1 MNDEDA
7 CALVSSMV
15 SKSAERWEQEPSRAA
30 ERWSRRHEVVCFTR
44 RTADNL
50 ERVDRGRQHMAFLQA
65 WVLSVVRYG
74 VKTSQQNHLGLF

>member
-1 MNDEDA
+1 MRTGELNGVKE
-7 CALVSSMV
+7 CREV
-15 SKSAERWEQEPSRAA
+15 EQEPSRVAV
-30 ERWSRRHEVVCFTR
+30 RWSRRHEVVCFTR
-44 RTADNL
+44 RTTDNL